1 MPAETTTSL
10 GRYQILTEIG
20 RGAMGVV
27 YKARDPK
34 IDRLVAIKAISLLGQ
49 EPEDDTEYRRRFFL
63 EAQAAGRL
71 SHPGIVTVF
80 DVGEEPGH
88 HDPYI
93 VMEYVAGQSLSRV
106 LHGQNK
112 KLPLH
117 AALQIAQELAE
128 ALAYAHS
135 QGVVHRDIKP
145 ANIMV
150 TMEGHAKIA
159 DFGIAKLNQAHM
171 TLPGQVLGS
180 PAYMAPEQ
188 VSGDGADARSDLF
201 SLGVI
206 LYHMVTGFKPFQG
219 NSATTVCFKV
229 VNRDPLPASSYDADL
244 PFQIDRIVGR
254 AMAKDPAERYQTGT
268 EMARDIQA
276 FRQSDRSL
284 QDATAFFKN
293 VVQEQIG
300 FSTLRPSSRNP
311 SPLSGKGGSLAGAG
325 FFDNMARNGRI
336 GGPAAIFF
344 SSLLPRKML
353 YGVCAV
359 LLLLAGLIAYET
371 ARGRHL
377 KSLQA
382 AASIGL
388 NSSASANS
396 SSSISE
402 NAAKSIREQVN
413 RAATPDPADGM
424 EEAEQQQPL
433 AKSAPALGRTAL
445 QLRVE
450 HPFVDGEISIWM
462 DNRLICS
469 RPLVGEIKK
478 KAIVFHQTEGHDSE
492 SLIVPAGAHHIH
504 VRVQS
509 AVAAYDQSRTVT
521 GDFAAGGEK
530 MLQVICDK
538 HGDDLQITL
547 K

>member
-1 MPAETTTSL
+1 
-10 GRYQILTEIG
+10 
-20 RGAMGVV
+20 MGVV

-34 IDRLVAIKAISLLGQ
+34 IDRLVAIKAISLFGQ
-49 EPEDDTEYRRRFFL
+49 EPEDDTEYRQRFFL

-229 VNRDPLPASSYDADL
+229 VNRDPLPASSYDTDL

-300 FSTLRPSSRNP
+300 FSTLRSSSRNASALP
-311 SPLSGKGGSLAGAG
+311 AKGGPRPGAG
-325 FFDNMARNGRI
+325 FFENMARKARI

-344 SSLLPRKML
+344 SSLLPRKIV

-413 RAATPDPADGM
+413 RAATPDPVDGM
-424 EEAEQQQPL
+424 EESRESEQKQPV
-433 AKSAPALGRTAL
+433 AKAAPPLGQAAL

-462 DNRLICS
+462 DNRLIRS

-478 KAIVFHQTEGHDSE
+478 KAIVFHQTQGHDSE
-492 SLIVPAGAHHIH
+492 SFVVPSGAHHIH

-509 AVAAYDQSRTVT
+509 AAAAYDQSRTVA

-530 MLQVICDK
+530 ILQVTCDK
-538 HGDDLQITL
+538 HGDDLQVTL